1 MNVKRVIRQIE
12 KEEKEAEIIR
22 TLVLSLQERF
32 EVENKENANYW
43 GAIKTIK
50 FILDCDA
57 DKMTDT
63 EKVNNIKNIVK
74 ELTTCL

>member
-32 EVENKENANYW
+32 EVENKENANYC

-74 ELTTCL
+74 ELTTCS